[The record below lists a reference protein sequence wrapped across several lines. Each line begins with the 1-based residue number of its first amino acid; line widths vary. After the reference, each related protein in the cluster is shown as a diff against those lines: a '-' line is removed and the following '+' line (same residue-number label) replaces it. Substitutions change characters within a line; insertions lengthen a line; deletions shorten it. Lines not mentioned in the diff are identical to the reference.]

1 MFNSL
6 VENMSLNNS
15 ELSGNTIIAIWSIFG
30 TLIGGAIISY
40 GTWYGTEKNNRK
52 EKIENE
58 KTIKELKETIINL
71 SAENKAKTQEVL
83 DFNTK
88 IDANTLLI
96 KSVVSSIEKIS
107 GNTEKISSKIKA
119 EQSEKGMISLTPKE
133 FENYKINFGSI
144 SVVVSI
150 QKLING
156 YLVSP
161 TNLLAPIYLKLD
173 KGKLLISSKVY
184 DSEMNLALEII
195 DGEWASNKSNNFSI
209 NYDASGLEIINNK
222 GQIQLQL
229 DLYDNIIRINGL
241 FYNNDT
247 VVLLSDGMTT
257 MKNITDNRK
266 KINDFMKVLE
276 RNFKH
281 TGKDYLGTRSKK
293 YLEIVKQKK
302 RFQKEIQQKKQEL
315 ANMDKQKFIKYCNLK
330 VVEFSNLYLK
340 YKKMEDEANI
350 SGSQSILANRK
361 LVGEQ
366 FQNEFRQKYLVE
378 TYAISFELKKLLK
391 YEISNDF
398 KNPKMDSMGDILV
411 MDIEDSF
418 SSITPFYLNMYL
430 QNIKRQIKLLK

>member
-315 ANMDKQKFIKYCNLK
+315 ANMDKQKFMKYCNLK